1 MLHPALFLECL
12 ALSLGLFGT
21 EEFTVKQSELTETF
35 VLDGFCLG
43 DYVTGSD
50 GDPVDKKAGADDLI
64 VQAAYGVNDFLAAVG
79 VMAQTFCPVGMF
91 WNPAAIVI

>member
-50 GDPVDKKAGADDLI
+50 GDPVDKKAGADDL
-64 VQAAYGVNDFLAAVG
+64 AAVG